1 MLAVLTIRPED
12 FRSSGRKC
20 LMIKTCPNK
29 FTLRQSLKFST
40 VWDSQRPV
48 CRDTPALLITA
59 QSPIKSS
66 RNKHVYL
73 HPGSYDN
80 KTCHFNERTFLNGII
95 IIKTILLIDL
105 LINTNQQHES
115 IQVHAYMHIHDK
127 LIEHSRTTILHC
139 YPANVVILQYSRN
152 MFHIS

>member
-1 MLAVLTIRPED
+1 MIIKHIISMNGLFSIEG
-12 FRSSGRKC
+12 SS
-20 LMIKTCPNK
+20 
-29 FTLRQSLKFST
+29 
-40 VWDSQRPV
+40 
-48 CRDTPALLITA
+48 
-59 QSPIKSS
+59 
-66 RNKHVYL
+66 
-73 HPGSYDN
+73 
-80 KTCHFNERTFLNGII
+80 GII